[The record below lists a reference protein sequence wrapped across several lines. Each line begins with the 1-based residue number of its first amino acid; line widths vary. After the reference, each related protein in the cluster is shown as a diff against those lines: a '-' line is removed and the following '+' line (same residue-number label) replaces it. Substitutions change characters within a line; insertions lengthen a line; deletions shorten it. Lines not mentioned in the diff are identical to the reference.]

1 MASGRLE
8 FRFSEIVGVDA
19 TVNALQAAVIDFLE
33 ANDNGVADSGGVDGG
48 NGANFVEPVG
58 LWTLDAHLG
67 AAGDRHRWALGD
79 ANGAYLAE
87 WMHITATSQN
97 VVPSLLAS
105 L

>member
-33 ANDNGVADSGGVDGG
+33 ANDNGVADSRGVDGG

-67 AAGDRHRWALGD
+67 AAGDRHRWALRRC
-79 ANGAYLAE
+79 NR
-87 WMHITATSQN
+87 S
-97 VVPSLLAS
+97 VSR
-105 L
+105 